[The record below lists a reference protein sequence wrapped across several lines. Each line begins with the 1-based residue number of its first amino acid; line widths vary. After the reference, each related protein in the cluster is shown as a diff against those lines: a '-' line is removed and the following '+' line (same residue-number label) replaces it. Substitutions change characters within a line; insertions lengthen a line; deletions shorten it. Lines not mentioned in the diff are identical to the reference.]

1 MVEETIKTIKE
12 TENKADEI
20 MRKADTTCT
29 EILENAADEAKKI
42 KEQAVA
48 KAKNQAE
55 ADFLKVKEEGE
66 KQKSEASKMTGQDT
80 EALKALAETKEEEAV
95 AVVIEALLK

>member
-20 MRKADTTCT
+20 IRKADTTCT
-29 EILENAADEAKKI
+29 EILENAAKEAKKI

-48 KAKNQAE
+48 EAKQKAE
-55 ADFLKVKEEGE
+55 ADFLKVREDGE
-66 KQKSEASKMTGQDT
+66 NQKAEASKITGQDM

-95 AVVIEALLK
+95 AVVMEALLD